1 MDGRNDR
8 PRTKGGETVLFI
20 LAFVFIVFLILGMP
34 IAFTMGLA
42 CLTTVIYSDMPLNML
57 ITRMF
62 SATDSFSLMAVP
74 FFILAG
80 ELMNEADLTDRILNL
95 ARALVGFMRGG
106 LAIVNIFASVLF
118 AGLSG
123 SATADTAALGSLEI
137 PMMVKDGYSKE
148 FSVAVTVASSTIG
161 PIIPPS
167 VMLVMYAVIANV
179 NISKILI
186 AGLVPGIMMALSM
199 SVVVYFISLK
209 RGYGADGP
217 LSLPNV
223 VHAAKRAVI
232 PMLMP
237 VIIMGG
243 ILSGI
248 FTATEAGVVAVVYAF
263 IIGIFVNKTIKLKDI
278 PRILVKGAATTA
290 VSLFIIAMA
299 SIFSWFLAWESFP
312 ETVVNVMQSM
322 TTNGTAALCLV
333 VLFLF
338 VLGLFVEGIPVLIV
352 FAPILVPAMEAYG
365 VDPLYFGVILV
376 MTVLVGSITPPV
388 GSLLYLGASIAGTT
402 VSKAGK
408 EVWIFVAMIMTVIGL
423 LIIFPQIVLFLPELL
438 YN

>member
-1 MDGRNDR
+1 
-8 PRTKGGETVLFI
+8 
-20 LAFVFIVFLILGMP
+20 
-34 IAFTMGLA
+34 MGLA
-42 CLTTVIYSDMPLNML
+42 CLGTVVYAQMPLNML

-62 SATDSFSLMAVP
+62 SAVDSFSLMAVP

-95 ARALVGFMRGG
+95 AQALVGFFRGG
-106 LAIVNIFASVLF
+106 LAIVNILASVLF

-167 VMLVMYAVIANV
+167 IMLVMYAVIANV
-179 NISKILI
+179 NISKMLI
-186 AGLVPGIMMALSM
+186 AGFIPGIMMAIAM
-199 SVVVYFISLK
+199 SVAVYFISLK
-209 RGYGADGP
+209 RGYGTAGKF
-217 LSLPNV
+217 SLKNIIV
-223 VHAAKRAVI
+223 AARKAIV
-232 PMLMP
+232 PMVMP
-237 VIIMGG
+237 IIIMGG

-263 IIGIFVNKTIKLKDI
+263 VIGVFVYKTIKVRDI

-312 ETVVNVMQSM
+312 ELVVEVMQSL
-322 TTNGTAALCLV
+322 TSNGTVALILV

-352 FAPILVPAMEAYG
+352 FAPILVPALAAYG
-365 VDPLYFGVILV
+365 VDTLYFGVVLV
-376 MTVLVGSITPPV
+376 LTVLVGSITPPV
-388 GSLLYLGASIAGTT
+388 GSLLYLGSSIAGTS

-408 EVWIFVAMIMTVIGL
+408 EVWIFVAMIMIVISL
-423 LIIFPQIVLFLPELL
+423 LIIFPQIVLFLPNLL